1 MCSLKIIRIRWID
14 SQDEQMD
21 ASVTET
27 YLGEWKND
35 KRTGFGISERSDGL
49 RYEGEWFNNRKYGY
63 GVTTFRDG
71 SKEEGKY
78 KNNVLITSQKK
89 KHLFLIRS
97 AKFRER
103 IEAAVNAAQRA
114 SKIALQKADIAIS
127 RTATARGKAELADI
141 AAEHAREDSEL
152 AQQTARQFAPDFRQP
167 GLERLRNREIPKYVP
182 PPQDMVP
189 GKSILH
195 KTTSVDQP
203 GGATPVK
210 SASSTV
216 DSATTTTTTTMT
228 NTTPASVA
236 NTTASN
242 VMQAIRRAS
251 MKPLPQNQLSPMQNQ
266 MPSQSQL
273 NVQNPYQQYP
283 QNVSQNVSASQY
295 ASQYPNSIPNQ
306 YQANQ
311 YSQQNQFVPGSPY
324 QSQYQP
330 ANPTQVDQYP
340 GYQQP
345 QPQPQPQQQQQPIG
359 LHGFQN
365 LQAYPS
371 QQVILLA
378 VFCLGFS
385 ALSLCLSRFLLA
397 LSLSLSLSLSLA
409 TVAIYSISDDLQKRF
424 CMPTP
429 MPCLFSVSF

>member
-1 MCSLKIIRIRWID
+1 
-14 SQDEQMD
+14 MD

-103 IEAAVNAAQRA
+103 IEAAVSAAQRA

-182 PPQDMVP
+182 PPQDSIP

-195 KTTSVDQP
+195 KAASIDQP
-203 GGATPVK
+203 GATPIK
-210 SASSTV
+210 TV
-216 DSATTTTTTTMT
+216 DSISTSTIAATMTTTTMT
-228 NTTPASVA
+228 TTTAMATATAAAVPIAA
-236 NTTASN
+236 NTTISN
-242 VMQAIRRAS
+242 VMQSIRRAS
-251 MKPLPQNQLSPMQNQ
+251 MKSLPQNQLPPMQNQ
-266 MPSQSQL
+266 IPNQVSPVSLMNQSSMNQL
-273 NVQNPYQQYP
+273 SAQTSLTDQNPYQQYS
-283 QNVSQNVSASQY
+283 QNVSQNPAL
-295 ASQYPNSIPNQ
+295 ASQYPNNIPNQ
-306 YQANQ
+306 YQPNQ
-311 YSQQNQFVPGSPY
+311 YSQQNQFLHGSPY
-324 QSQYQP
+324 QSQYHPQ
-330 ANPTQVDQYP
+330 ANPLQIDQYSS
-340 GYQQP
+340 Y
-345 QPQPQPQQQQQPIG
+345 QQQQQHQQQSIG
-359 LHGFQN
+359 LQNFQN
-365 LQAYPS
+365 LQAYPN
-371 QQVILLA
+371 QQV
-378 VFCLGFS
+378 
-385 ALSLCLSRFLLA
+385 
-397 LSLSLSLSLSLA
+397 
-409 TVAIYSISDDLQKRF
+409 T
-424 CMPTP
+424 
-429 MPCLFSVSF
+429 

>member
-1 MCSLKIIRIRWID
+1 
-14 SQDEQMD
+14 MD

-89 KHLFLIRS
+89 KHMFLIRS

-103 IEAAVNAAQRA
+103 IEAAVSAAQRA

-182 PPQDMVP
+182 PPQDTVP

-195 KTTSVDQP
+195 KAASVDQP
-203 GGATPVK
+203 GALPMKTV
-210 SASSTV
+210 SSNV
-216 DSATTTTTTTMT
+216 DSATTATTTMTSATTTTM
-228 NTTPASVA
+228 NATTA

-242 VMQAIRRAS
+242 VMQSIRRTS
-251 MKPLPQNQLSPMQNQ
+251 MKAQNQLPLMHNQIPNQVPPGGPLANQ
-266 MPSQSQL
+266 MPQL
-273 NVQNPYQQYP
+273 NAAQTSLSGAQNPYQQYP
-283 QNVSQNVSASQY
+283 QNVLQNPTN
-295 ASQYPNSIPNQ
+295 QYPNSIPNQ
-306 YQANQ
+306 YQPSQ
-311 YSQQNQFVPGSPY
+311 YGQQNQFVQGTPY
-324 QSQYQP
+324 QYQTP
-330 ANPTQVDQYP
+330 HIEQYP
-340 GYQQP
+340 GYQQS
-345 QPQPQPQQQQQPIG
+345 QMQQPIG
-359 LHGFQN
+359 PHGYQN
-365 LQAYPS
+365 LQAYHS
-371 QQVILLA
+371 QQQVTLRRPYLL
-378 VFCLGFS
+378 LSFS
-385 ALSLCLSRFLLA
+385 RARA
-397 LSLSLSLSLSLA
+397 
-409 TVAIYSISDDLQKRF
+409 R
-424 CMPTP
+424 
-429 MPCLFSVSF
+429 

>member
-1 MCSLKIIRIRWID
+1 
-14 SQDEQMD
+14 MD

-182 PPQDMVP
+182 PPQDSLP

-195 KTTSVDQP
+195 KAASVDQP
-203 GGATPVK
+203 GGGGGATPIK
-210 SASSTV
+210 NISSTV
-216 DSATTTTTTTMT
+216 DGSMTTATTTTTMT
-228 NTTPASVA
+228 NATPAV
-236 NTTASN
+236 NTTASSM
-242 VMQAIRRAS
+242 MQSIRRSS
-251 MKPLPQNQLSPMQNQ
+251 MKLLPQNQVPPMQNQ
-266 MPSQSQL
+266 IPNQVQPGSLANQVPVNQL
-273 NVQNPYQQYP
+273 NMQTSLTGPNPYQH
-283 QNVSQNVSASQY
+283 QY
-295 ASQYPNSIPNQ
+295 AQNPIQNQYPNSIPNQ
-306 YQANQ
+306 YG
-311 YSQQNQFVPGSPY
+311 QQNQLVQGSLY
-324 QSQYQP
+324 QSQYHP
-330 ANPTQVDQYP
+330 ANPMQVDQYSD
-340 GYQQP
+340 YQ
-345 QPQPQPQQQQQPIG
+345 QQQQQPIEP
-359 LHGFQN
+359 HGFQN
-365 LQAYPS
+365 LQAYS
-371 QQVILLA
+371 NQQVTQLA
-378 VFCLGFS
+378 VSLSFHLAFFS
-385 ALSLCLSRFLLA
+385 RFPLALLPSRVAQLSQYSIAITNLQSAFVCPRQRRLSLFLFRSCLRNRRLY
-397 LSLSLSLSLSLA
+397 
-409 TVAIYSISDDLQKRF
+409 AIQ
-424 CMPTP
+424 
-429 MPCLFSVSF
+429 